1 MGRLIDA
8 DSVKDFFFSETSGTE
23 ETIRDLAEKH
33 NLTYLN
39 DVNED
44 EVMSFAK
51 DLLEAVQNVIE
62 TEPTAYDPDKV
73 VEQLEKNG
81 QKMSEAKSNKLY
93 GKSTP
98 GCHNY
103 YKAIS
108 VKRAI
113 EIVKGGGVDD
123 D

>member
-1 MGRLIDA
+1 MGRLIESDKLKA
-8 DSVKDFFFSETSGTE
+8 DLEKAILENGDMDCLDFLKIASL
-23 ETIRDLAEKH
+23 INA
-33 NLTYLN
+33 
-39 DVNED
+39 
-44 EVMSFAK
+44 
-51 DLLEAVQNVIE
+51 Q
-62 TEPTAYDPDKV
+62 PTAYDVDAV

-93 GKSTP
+93 GKSTS

-113 EIVKGGGVDD
+113 EIAKGGGVDAN
-123 D
+123 

>member
-1 MGRLIDA
+1 MMSRLIDA

-62 TEPTAYDPDKV
+62 TETTAYDPDKV
-73 VEQLEKNG
+73 VNQLNDKFRVVRTDEDLEWNRA
-81 QKMSEAKSNKLY
+81 MDEAI
-93 GKSTP
+93 T
-98 GCHNY
+98 
-103 YKAIS
+103 
-108 VKRAI
+108 
-113 EIVKGGGVDD
+113 IVKGGGN
-123 D
+123 